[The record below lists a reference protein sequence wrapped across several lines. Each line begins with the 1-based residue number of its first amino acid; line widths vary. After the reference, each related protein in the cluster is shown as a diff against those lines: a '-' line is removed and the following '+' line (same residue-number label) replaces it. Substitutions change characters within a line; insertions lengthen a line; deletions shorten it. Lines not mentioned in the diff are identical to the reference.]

1 MSGQEPNDQQEVE
14 PTPQE
19 LAVLQAMLE
28 HDTMEGA
35 AIALSMSRH
44 TVDAY
49 LDRLRKKSGKH
60 HLRQIV
66 HWADEHNWWRK
77 KGKER

>member
-1 MSGQEPNDQQEVE
+1 MSGQDSSDQQEVE

-35 AIALSMSRH
+35 AKALFMSRH
-44 TVDAY
+44 TIDAY

-60 HLRQIV
+60 KLHQIV

-77 KGKER
+77 KEEER